1 MKIGIIQAASQKD
14 KNQLLYDTVKHAV
27 GRYGHEAI
35 NFGVF
40 GEERGNSSGLP
51 NGKEVF
57 PEGVSYIETAI
68 NISFLLSARAIDF
81 IVTGCSSGQ
90 GMMLACNSLPGVL
103 CGYAPTPHD
112 AFLFGRINAGN
123 AVSLPLGLNF
133 GWAAEVNLQ
142 CTIEKLFDG
151 PFGMG
156 YPAKDAERKRR
167 DTLLLKQINRSSKRS
182 WAELMDKMDPQILRR
197 AFGNRLVYDYIMKYG
212 TDEKQKELLFAKQQ
226 ILL

>member
-1 MKIGIIQAASQKD
+1 MKIGIIQAASQRD

-27 GRYGHEAI
+27 GRYGHEVI

-40 GEERGNSSGLP
+40 GEGRGVSSGLP
-51 NGKEVF
+51 E
-57 PEGVSYIETAI
+57 EISYIETAI
-68 NISFLLSARAIDF
+68 NISFLLSAGAIDF

-103 CGYAPTPHD
+103 CGYAPTPQD
-112 AFLFGRINAGN
+112 AFLFERINDGN

-167 DTLLLKQINRSSKRS
+167 DTLLLKQINQSSKIS
-182 WAELMDKMDPQILRR
+182 WAELIDKIDQQTLRS
-197 AFGNRLVYDYIMKYG
+197 ALGNRLAYDYTMKYG
-212 TDEKQKELLFAKQQ
+212 TDDKLKELLFAKQQ
-226 ILL
+226 ILLQ